1 VKPIG
6 NIIKDFNLGPKGR
19 ALLAKHPSG
28 GKDFDLDCARWMMT
42 NISEY
47 HKRPLPTIPV
57 DLAEYNR
64 KKKEDYKYTV
74 HSDFFK
80 QPHVAE
86 YMATASAVECENK
99 KNEFWL
105 KFIRNTI
112 PSDDVEAHKKI
123 NEQLSTY
130 GIYTER
136 KYIPPE
142 LAKAQEIFGCEAACP
157 KDREDPDSE
166 RWNF

>member
-1 VKPIG
+1 MTHSIG

-42 NISEY
+42 SISDY
-47 HKRPLPTIPV
+47 HKRPIPTIPV
-57 DLAEYNR
+57 DLSEYYR
-64 KKKEDYKYTV
+64 KKKDDYKYTV

-99 KNEFWL
+99 KNEHWL

-112 PSDDVEAHKKI
+112 PVDDIEAHKKI
-123 NEQLSTY
+123 NEMLSTY
-130 GIYTER
+130 GVER

-142 LAKAQEIFGCEAACP
+142 LAKAQEIFGAAAACP
-157 KDREDPDSE
+157 KDKDDPDGPG
-166 RWNF
+166 WNY

>member
-1 VKPIG
+1 
-6 NIIKDFNLGPKGR
+6 
-19 ALLAKHPSG
+19 
-28 GKDFDLDCARWMMT
+28 MMT
-42 NISEY
+42 NISDY
-47 HKRPLPTIPV
+47 HKRPLPTIPN